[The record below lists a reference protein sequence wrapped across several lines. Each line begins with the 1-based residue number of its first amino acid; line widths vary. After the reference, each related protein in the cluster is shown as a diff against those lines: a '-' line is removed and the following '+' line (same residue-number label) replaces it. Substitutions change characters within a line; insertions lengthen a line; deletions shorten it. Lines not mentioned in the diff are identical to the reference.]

1 MDAAMRRGTHGKARV
16 DRVPCPWVLRRLVDG
31 EASLLFARRED
42 AMPYASPVARG
53 A

>member
-1 MDAAMRRGTHGKARV
+1 MRRVTRAKARL
-16 DRVPCPWVLRRLVDG
+16 DRVPCPWMLRRFVDD

-42 AMPYASPVARG
+42 AMPYVSPVARG